1 MTFSHRADLVAPES
15 WHRMHN
21 IDPLADSDDEN
32 LDDHARLDYR
42 GWPTKSLPPSL
53 LTVLL
58 PERRLHVLDLFRLP
72 STPSRF
78 PASG

>member
-1 MTFSHRADLVAPES
+1 MQ
-15 WHRMHN
+15 N
-21 IDPLADSDDEN
+21 IDPLADSDDEG

-42 GWPTKSLPPSL
+42 EWPVKSLLPSL
-53 LTVLL
+53 LTVPL

>member
-1 MTFSHRADLVAPES
+1 MQT
-15 WHRMHN
+15 
-21 IDPLADSDDEN
+21 IDPLADSDDEG

-42 GWPTKSLPPSL
+42 GCSSKGPLSLFADSTL
-53 LTVLL
+53 L
-58 PERRLHVLDLFRLP
+58 ERRLNVLDLFRPP